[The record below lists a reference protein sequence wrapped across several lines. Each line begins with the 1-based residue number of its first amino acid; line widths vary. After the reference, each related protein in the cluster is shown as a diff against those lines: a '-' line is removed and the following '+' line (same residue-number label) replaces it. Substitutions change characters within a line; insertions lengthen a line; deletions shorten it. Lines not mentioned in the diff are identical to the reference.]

1 MFCPFCKKELREI
14 GHKGRYWDIEHGVIY
29 ECDSCKKE
37 ITISA
42 KHYGP
47 YGLLDDDDD
56 EDDEEDECIEKIK
69 RNNKLGGNGMVDT
82 CIVCGTVIPEGRQV
96 CPRCELLS
104 PKELIRI
111 LARERGYQC
120 DGPQND

>member
-56 EDDEEDECIEKIK
+56 EDDEEDECVECFWCEEK
-69 RNNKLGGNGMVDT
+69 MVKT
-82 CIVCGTVIPEGRQV
+82 SREFLCPACGWRRGE
-96 CPRCELLS
+96 
-104 PKELIRI
+104 
-111 LARERGYQC
+111 ER
-120 DGPQND
+120 